1 MMPEQ
6 QALLKKAENSL
17 AAAQLLLN
25 EGFYDFA
32 VSRIYYAMFYIAEA
46 FLLGE
51 GLAFSSHSA
60 VIAAFGRHFAKTERV
75 PPEFHRYL
83 IQAQDS
89 RLISDYDPSSQLTEA
104 SAINHLERAQ
114 AFLELAHKSF

>member
-75 PPEFHRYL
+75 PPEFHR
-83 IQAQDS
+83 
-89 RLISDYDPSSQLTEA
+89 
-104 SAINHLERAQ
+104 
-114 AFLELAHKSF
+114 

>member
-1 MMPEQ
+1 MPEQ

-46 FLLGE
+46 FYLVKDLPFPAIQWLLLH
-51 GLAFSSHSA
+51 LADISPKQNVF
-60 VIAAFGRHFAKTERV
+60 
-75 PPEFHRYL
+75 
-83 IQAQDS
+83 
-89 RLISDYDPSSQLTEA
+89 RLNFT
-104 SAINHLERAQ
+104 AI
-114 AFLELAHKSF
+114 